1 MLFTIS
7 WGEIK
12 RKDISLPKNTHQTLI
27 ITIKNQSYILN
38 IFFDLYLSYNWQKVS
53 HKKKLVKLNKIK

>member
-38 IFFDLYLSYNWQKVS
+38 IFFDLYLSYN
-53 HKKKLVKLNKIK
+53 